1 MKVFIVF
8 VLTTLLVYLLVPY
21 LADGAFYIHT
31 KLNQV
36 FKYAYIDDKD
46 NSSGYWTDEQRKT
59 HITSKDLVKYLIKFY
74 KENDVK
80 SVLDLGCGNC
90 SVVAELNKNNIKAT
104 GVDQN
109 NLIAHSV
116 KHDLTTPY
124 FNPKDYVQ
132 SFEVG
137 EHIPKEFES
146 IFIDNITKNARKGI
160 ILSWAIPGQGGDGHI
175 NEQPTSYIV
184 KEMKKR
190 GFQFDKTKSLQLRDS
205 IPPNVYFLYFR
216 HNLMVFNRIANS
228 K

>member
-1 MKVFIVF
+1 M
-8 VLTTLLVYLLVPY
+8 
-21 LADGAFYIHT
+21 DGRA
-31 KLNQV
+31 K
-36 FKYAYIDDKD
+36 
-46 NSSGYWTDEQRKT
+46 KT
-59 HITSKDLVKYLIKFY
+59 HITSEDLVKYLIKFY

-175 NEQPTSYIV
+175 NEKSTSYIV
-184 KEMKKR
+184 KEIEKE
-190 GFQFDKTKSLQLRDS
+190 DLNLTK
-205 IPPNVYFLYFR
+205 PK
-216 HNLMVFNRIANS
+216 VFNYEIAYLPMFTFYIS
-228 K
+228 DTI